1 MMQSFQL
8 KVLLIHH
15 SYIREYSLRR
25 GSLPWKEQ
33 SLQEIVFLIVNIFL
47 KNSDVPHSKNM
58 NKQNLIQYAY
68 VTT

>member
-1 MMQSFQL
+1 MMRSFQL

-15 SYIREYSLRR
+15 SYIREYSLRG

-33 SLQEIVFLIVNIFL
+33 SLKEIVFLIVNIL
-47 KNSDVPHSKNM
+47 TDVPRSKNM